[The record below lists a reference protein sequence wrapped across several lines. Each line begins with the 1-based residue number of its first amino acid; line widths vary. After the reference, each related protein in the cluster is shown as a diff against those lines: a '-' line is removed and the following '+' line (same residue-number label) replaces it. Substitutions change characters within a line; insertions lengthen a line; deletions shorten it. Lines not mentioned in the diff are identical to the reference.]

1 MDNISINDILNL
13 VNDYS
18 EEELNKI
25 KKAYEYAS
33 NLHSHQFRDSN
44 EPYIIHPLNVAYISI
59 LYYRIYSRMEERQ
72 NWKINYIIRGYHNNI
87 LAFCSKLYVFFFIL
101 F

>member
-25 KKAYEYAS
+25 KKAYEYDS
-33 NLHSHQFRDSN
+33 NLN
-44 EPYIIHPLNVAYISI
+44 
-59 LYYRIYSRMEERQ
+59 
-72 NWKINYIIRGYHNNI
+72 
-87 LAFCSKLYVFFFIL
+87 
-101 F
+101 

>member
-13 VNDYS
+13 VSDYS

-33 NLHSHQFRDSN
+33 NLHSHQFR
-44 EPYIIHPLNVAYISI
+44 
-59 LYYRIYSRMEERQ
+59 ERLLELR
-72 NWKINYIIRGYHNNI
+72 NKNTNRN
-87 LAFCSKLYVFFFIL
+87 
-101 F
+101 